1 MYHEW
6 KSFAEAIMHN
16 IEPPTHGQYGRHI
29 MEILFAAEAS
39 SLTRREVKIGRKP
52 HWQTQ
57 ASGAPVTTQHG
68 WI

>member
-1 MYHEW
+1 MTRI
-6 KSFAEAIMHN
+6 ALG

-39 SLTRREVKIGRKP
+39 SLTGREVEIGGGP
-52 HWQTQ
+52 HWQAQT
-57 ASGAPVTTQHG
+57 SGAPVTGQHG